1 MNQECKYEKRNE
13 NGKDSVTATAPP
25 LGELPPRIG
34 RFAQRPLRLRD
45 VTRPSAQWD
54 TTEMGARLTSPTE
67 DTCSDLTYK
76 SLVFFCLKGRV
87 G

>member
-45 VTRPSAQWD
+45 VTRPSAQ
-54 TTEMGARLTSPTE
+54 
-67 DTCSDLTYK
+67 
-76 SLVFFCLKGRV
+76 
-87 G
+87 